1 MARKAVIIGAGI
13 AGLATALRLRQ
24 IGWEPMLIEQARA
37 RRTGGYVVAFFG
49 RGYDAAERMDILPA
63 LRARHFGGVEMA
75 YLKPDGRHR
84 FTVPRRTVGTLL
96 GERGLTLM
104 RGDIEAALFEQV
116 DGEVP
121 ITFGTTLTAV
131 EQHANGVRVELD
143 DGTVIEAD
151 LLVGADGLHS
161 KVRDLVFGPEA
172 GFRRDLG
179 HVIAATTLDHLPDG
193 APERA
198 FTTVTRIGHLFTI
211 ANLGP
216 GRTAAFFTYGTPDPA
231 AELAKGPRQ
240 ALEPIYRDIPWAAP
254 EVIRSLPADGV
265 YFDSVSQIVA
275 DRWSEGRVVLVGDA
289 AWCVTLFAGYGT
301 SLAVA
306 GAYEL
311 GTVLQR
317 HPGDLPTALR
327 EWEAGLR
334 PEAEERQAMGRRNS
348 GSHAP
353 ASRLDLLKRDLPLR
367 LSTLPPVTRWLGN
380 RLRMHHR

>member
-1 MARKAVIIGAGI
+1 MAGKAVIVGAGI
-13 AGLATALRLRQ
+13 AGLAAALRLRQ
-24 IGWEPMLIEQARA
+24 IGWEPLVVERAPA

-49 RGYDAAERMDILPA
+49 RGYDAAERMGVLPA
-63 LRARHFGGVEMA
+63 LRERCSGAVAMA

-84 FTVPRRTVGTLL
+84 FTVPNHTVRTLL

-104 RGDIEAALFEQV
+104 RGDIEAALYEQV
-116 DGEVP
+116 EENVP
-121 ITFGTTLTAV
+121 IRFGTTLTAV
-131 EQHANGVRVELD
+131 EQHAGGVRVELD
-143 DGTVIEAD
+143 DGTTVEAD

-161 KVRDLVFGPEA
+161 KVRELVFGPENR
-172 GFRRDLG
+172 FRRDLG

-231 AELAKGPRQ
+231 AELAKDPLR
-240 ALEPIYRDIPWAAP
+240 ALAEVFHDIPWTAP
-254 EVIRSLPADGV
+254 DVIRKLTADRL

-275 DRWSEGRVVLVGDA
+275 GRWSDGRVVLLGDA
-289 AWCVTLFAGYGT
+289 AWCVTLFAGYGS

-311 GTVLQR
+311 GTALQR
-317 HPGDLPTALR
+317 QPGDLPTALR
-327 EWEAGLR
+327 DWEARLR
-334 PEAEERQAMGRRNS
+334 PEVEERQAMGRRNS
-348 GSHAP
+348 GTHAP

-380 RLRMHHR
+380 RLRIHHK

>member
-1 MARKAVIIGAGI
+1 MTRKALIVGAGI

-24 IGWEPMLIEQARA
+24 IGWEPTLIEQAPA

-49 RGYDAAERMDILPA
+49 RGYDAAEHMGILPA
-63 LRARHFGGVEMA
+63 LRARHFGPVEMA

-84 FTVPRRTVGTLL
+84 FTVPSRTVRALL

-104 RGDIEAALFEQV
+104 RGDIEATLFEQV
-116 DGEVP
+116 DGQVP
-121 ITFGTTLTAV
+121 IRFGTTLTAV
-131 EQHANGVRVELD
+131 EQHAHGVRVELD
-143 DGTVIEAD
+143 DGTTLEAD

-161 KVRDLVFGPEA
+161 EVRHLVFGPETR
-172 GFRRDLG
+172 FRRDLG
-179 HVIAATTLDHLPDG
+179 HIIAATTLDHLPDG

-211 ANLGP
+211 ADLGP
-216 GRTAAFFTYGTPDPA
+216 GRTAAFFTYDTPDPA
-231 AELAKGPRQ
+231 AELAKDPRQ

-254 EVIRSLPADGV
+254 QVIRNLPADGV
-265 YFDSVSQIVA
+265 YFDSVSQIVT
-275 DRWSEGRVVLVGDA
+275 DRWSKGRVVLVGDA

-311 GTVLQR
+311 GTALQR
-317 HPGDLPTALR
+317 HSGDLPAALR
-327 EWEAGLR
+327 AWEADLR

-353 ASRLDLLKRDLPLR
+353 ASRLDLLKRDIPLR
-367 LSTLPPVTRWLGN
+367 LSSLPPVTHWLGN
-380 RLRMHHR
+380 RLRIHHQ